1 MKIIENQPLATVVA
15 SVRQQASQTTDPVI
29 EERVADIIKEV
40 RTNGDQALR
49 NYSEQFDGVKIDDF
63 KVSDQVI
70 QAAFDQVD
78 IPVVAALKK
87 AAQNIKSF
95 HELEKAQSFE
105 DRSIPGVVRGT
116 KVTPLASA
124 GIYVPGGT
132 AAYPSSVLMNAIPA
146 KIAGVKQLVMVTP
159 PQKDGI
165 NPAVLVAADL
175 AGVDAI
181 YQVGGAQAIAA
192 LAYGTETIPAVDKI
206 TGPGNAYV
214 ASAKRAVYGQ
224 VAIDMIAGPSEIG
237 ILADDSANPKDVAAD
252 LLSQA
257 EHDRR
262 ARAILATD
270 SKDLAAAVSKEVDR
284 QVKLL
289 LRRDIAEAAI
299 DDHGFIY
306 VVDNVDDMFNLMNA
320 VAPEHLEV
328 QLQDPSQYL
337 DRIENAGSVFL
348 GAYASEPLGDYLAGP
363 NHILPTG
370 GTARF
375 SSALGVWD
383 FQKHIQ
389 YLSYDAKA
397 LAKDASD
404 VTALARQE
412 GLEGHARA
420 IESRGE
426 Q

>member
-29 EERVADIIKEV
+29 EERVADIIKQV
-40 RTNGDQALR
+40 RAKGDQALR

-78 IPVVAALKK
+78 ALVVAALKK

-105 DRSIPGVVRGT
+105 DRSISGVVRGT

-192 LAYGTETIPAVDKI
+192 LAYGTATIPAVDKI

-262 ARAILATD
+262 ARAILVTD

-284 QVKLL
+284 QVQLL
-289 LRRDIAEAAI
+289 PRREIAEAAI
-299 DDHGFIY
+299 NDHGFIY
-306 VVDNVDDMFNLMNA
+306 VVDTVDDMFNLMNA

-328 QLQDPSQYL
+328 QLQNPSQYL